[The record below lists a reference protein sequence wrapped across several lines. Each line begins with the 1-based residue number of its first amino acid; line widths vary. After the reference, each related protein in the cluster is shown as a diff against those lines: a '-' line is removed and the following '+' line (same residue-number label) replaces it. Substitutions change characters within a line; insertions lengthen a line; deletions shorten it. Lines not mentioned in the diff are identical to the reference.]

1 MLSRGNMASKT
12 KAPSKKKK
20 ATPKEMV
27 DVVNEVGNN
36 IVASQTVPK
45 ERNRMTALVE
55 INVDEVDAIF
65 ASSKTRGNYDRVMVE
80 FLEKG
85 IQGAGVPLE
94 GPFADRQLNSLKTG
108 FESARNRV
116 IENK

>member
-1 MLSRGNMASKT
+1 
-12 KAPSKKKK
+12 
-20 ATPKEMV
+20 
-27 DVVNEVGNN
+27 
-36 IVASQTVPK
+36 
-45 ERNRMTALVE
+45 MTALVE

-116 IENK
+116 IENKDKQHDDATVAAARKVEVVIHNEGIYLLNRSINADSDDA